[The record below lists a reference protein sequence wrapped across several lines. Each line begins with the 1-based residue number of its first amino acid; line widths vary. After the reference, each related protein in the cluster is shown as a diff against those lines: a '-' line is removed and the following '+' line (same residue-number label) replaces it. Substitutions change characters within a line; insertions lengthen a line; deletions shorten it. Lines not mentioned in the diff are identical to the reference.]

1 MPPVKRKAPTKPWY
15 EVEETRAS
23 QARKI
28 RRRNASLRNDPF
40 KFLSDTLAG
49 HVLNHLDDI
58 RDFGCAELVTTRWR
72 DIVAWWGHRALIGVM
87 GTLTDEEKNKLLWGG
102 RSGEA
107 GKVKWEIKE
116 EDVVT
121 SPRVKVEFN
130 ELNKYEDM
138 GEDMMNFNSFWSDN
152 GNGNAVKIRAESA
165 SGSSCLNGIKSEK
178 TYKDIGGAD
187 ETARKYKI
195 IKQAAKRY
203 VSLRKI
209 AAGNASSGRSLEN
222 VDWVVSAGEYVV
234 WAEGPIICSQ
244 DLGFQSNGSLYPIN
258 RVNTRGWCD
267 NKPDFW
273 VSPGGYLLVR
283 GYDERERY
291 FVDTCIHADNGA

>member
-49 HVLNHLDDI
+49 RVLNHLDDI
-58 RDFGCAELVTTRWR
+58 RDFGCAEMVTTRWR
-72 DIVAWWGHRALIGVM
+72 DIVAWWVVDQCMTTMREKLDRRDRTQEQEHRALIGVM
-87 GTLTDEEKNKLLWGG
+87 GILTDEEKNKLLWGG

-130 ELNKYEDM
+130 ELNRYEDM
-138 GEDMMNFNSFWSDN
+138 GEDMMDFNSFWSDN

-195 IKQAAKRY
+195 IKQAGAY
-203 VSLRKI
+203 P
-209 AAGNASSGRSLEN
+209 SSFSYPFFLE
-222 VDWVVSAGEYVV
+222 G
-234 WAEGPIICSQ
+234 
-244 DLGFQSNGSLYPIN
+244 
-258 RVNTRGWCD
+258 
-267 NKPDFW
+267 
-273 VSPGGYLLVR
+273 
-283 GYDERERY
+283 
-291 FVDTCIHADNGA
+291 